1 MSIGRFL
8 AGDLWGR
15 LDTFAVPSFTFRKR
29 TVPHRTDELALALAE
44 LSVFTA
50 GCFRA
55 AKRESDAMFTTTRE
69 ELTAQTGYEE
79 AQIGRALQG
88 LVSKKFLH
96 RVDDK
101 QTRTSGQFDAEN
113 NYIIADPITGQSFA
127 RGAPKGKKPRN
138 LRSILFQ
145 SDVKYLTMPTC
156 VGRMLAPLKGS
167 SLALYMAALQV
178 ASKRQRNQFNIDVA
192 ELRLLAGI
200 GDNRTV
206 FKIVEEV
213 LYPFDGQRKNYLEM
227 HFSSNRRTVEIELL
241 DPDTDLTIEDRQM
254 ELDLQ
259 VVQQPKIDARTHEE
273 RIKRGEQLL
282 RFVKTA
288 IAAPIIIDDAR
299 AGEYKTTCPFCYG
312 DPKRRHV
319 PTFTLNTSPAH
330 GFGMYQCY
338 QCRVGHGQGKNL
350 LSLVMDLKGLTKFQ
364 ALVLLDR
371 CR

>member
-1 MSIGRFL
+1 MPTVKFL
-8 AGDLWGR
+8 AGELWGR
-15 LDTFAVPSFTFRKR
+15 LDTFAVPSFTFKKG
-29 TVPHRTDELALALAE
+29 TLPHRTDELALTVAE

-50 GCFRA
+50 GCPRA
-55 AKRESDAMFTTTRE
+55 AKRESDAMFTATRE

-96 RVDDK
+96 RMDDK
-101 QTRTSGQFDAEN
+101 QTRTSGQFDAN
-113 NYIIADPITGQSFA
+113 TYIIADPVTGKDFA

-241 DPDTDLTIEDRQM
+241 NPDTDLTIEDMQM

-259 VVQQPKIDARTHEE
+259 VVKQPEIDRRTDDE
-273 RIKRGEQLL
+273 RIRRGEQLL
-282 RFVKTA
+282 RFVNTA
-288 IAAPIIIDDAR
+288 IATAIIADDGR
-299 AGEYKTTCPFCYG
+299 TGEYKTTCPFCYG

-364 ALVLLDR
+364 ALELLER